1 MRLINADAAFDALDE
16 KIPQDADLS
25 GYVQGL
31 MDAMQY
37 IVNNAPEIDAVPVT
51 HAHWIVRQEFHD
63 AHGAEWEPVF
73 YECSC
78 CGKAT
83 EDDSPYCPEC
93 GARMDQPE
101 VAEEEKV

>member
-1 MRLINADAAFDALDE
+1 MKLVDADAAFDALDQ
-16 KIPQDADLS
+16 KIPQNADLS

-37 IVNNAPEIDAVPVT
+37 IVNSAPAIDAVPVT

-63 AHGAEWEPVF
+63 AHGAECEPFF

-83 EDDSPYCPEC
+83 GDDTPYCPEC
-93 GARMDQPE
+93 GARMDQAE
-101 VAEEEKV
+101 VTKEENA